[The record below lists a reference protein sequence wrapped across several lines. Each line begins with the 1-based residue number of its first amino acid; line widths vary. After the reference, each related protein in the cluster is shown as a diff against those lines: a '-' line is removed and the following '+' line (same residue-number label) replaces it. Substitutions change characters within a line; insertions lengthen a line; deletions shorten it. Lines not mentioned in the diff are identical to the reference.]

1 MTYQIYHKSTFYYQQ
16 MVTFS
21 HNLARLKPRETPFQ
35 KLASWRLEVS
45 PDAAMRDYFEDYF
58 GNSIAH
64 LLVREP
70 HTALEVTAHSQVLID
85 SLALQR
91 YYDAARANTLSVA
104 EALARLQSSDATLI
118 DVKQYLFPSAMIT
131 GVSDAIRLFALESF
145 VSGRPLFEAASEL
158 MERIFEEFAFES
170 GFSDISTPVEEV
182 FEARKG
188 VCQDFAH
195 LAIAALRSLGFAAR
209 YVSGYI
215 ETVPS
220 EGEEKLFGVDASHA
234 WFSLYIPGSGWID
247 FDPTNNMLPSDK
259 HIVLGWGRDYADVA
273 PLQGVV
279 RSSGSS
285 SLGVMVDVRTLA

>member
-1 MTYQIYHKSTFYYQQ
+1 MTYDIYHQSSFYYQQ

-21 HNLARLKPRETPFQ
+21 HNLARLKPRDTPFQ
-35 KLASWRLEVS
+35 KLESWALEVA
-45 PDAAMRDYFEDYF
+45 PTAVMTEYFEDYF
-58 GNSIAH
+58 GNRIAH
-64 LLVREP
+64 LLVREA
-70 HTALEVTAHSQVLID
+70 HTHLEVTARSKVAVD
-85 SLALQR
+85 TVALEAH
-91 YYDAARANTLSVA
+91 YAAARANVLSVA
-104 EALARLQSSDATLI
+104 EALLLFRSADTSI
-118 DVKQYLFPSAMIT
+118 IEVKQYLFSSAMIP

-145 VSGRPLFEAASEL
+145 TNQRPLFEAASEL
-158 MERIFEEFAFES
+158 MERIFEEFVFES

-215 ETVPS
+215 ETLPPD
-220 EGEEKLFGVDASHA
+220 GEKKLFGADASHA
-234 WFSLYIPGSGWID
+234 WFSVFIPGSGWVD
-247 FDPTNNMLPSDK
+247 FDPTNNLLPSSR

-279 RSSGSS
+279 RSSGASS
-285 SLGVMVDVRTLA
+285 VGVKVDVRALE